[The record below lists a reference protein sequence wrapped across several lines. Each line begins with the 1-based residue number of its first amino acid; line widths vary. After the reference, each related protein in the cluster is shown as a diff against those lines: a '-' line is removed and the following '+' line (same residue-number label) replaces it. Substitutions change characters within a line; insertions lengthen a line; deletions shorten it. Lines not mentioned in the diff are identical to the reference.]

1 MLLSR
6 ILRKF
11 SYYFAVNKFQS
22 IGLCIIITIIF
33 EMMILIYV
41 KIVIVIMLLLK
52 CQIINKCN
60 ISKINLVPFLE

>member
-33 EMMILIYV
+33 GLG
-41 KIVIVIMLLLK
+41 
-52 CQIINKCN
+52 IINIK
-60 ISKINLVPFLE
+60 LDVFFLFNKNDP